1 MTERTLQ
8 DLLDDDTIDTMSIT
22 DPPVAE
28 ILSTD
33 GDGWTQVR
41 LAIGELAGDTT
52 LPLLRTVMSHR
63 PAGGQHYGDRRI
75 TEPPV
80 PAQPPRTLS
89 STNGDDVQGGAP

>member
-1 MTERTLQ
+1 MTERALQ
-8 DLLDDDTIDTMSIT
+8 DLLGDDTIDTMSIT
-22 DPPVAE
+22 DRPVAE

-41 LAIGELAGDTT
+41 LAMREVTGDTT
-52 LPLLRTVMSHR
+52 VPLLRTLTNHR
-63 PAGGQHYGDRRI
+63 TPGGDRRV

-89 STNGDDVQGGAP
+89 SPNDDDVQGGAPR